1 MHRLALYRPQAA
13 PLTEGGIRARIE
25 LDQTRKEPNSEKG
38 RHRRRK
44 KEGGMVS
51 LTCGSCRSAIGA
63 ARARRLGR
71 RREGRRVRAVR
82 LGCPLGFLSLV
93 CAGGKEG
100 ADLGLQAKRERR
112 EFFSFYFLFL
122 IFQTLFQNFNLMKN
136 FILLSFH
143 EHKNTY

>member
-1 MHRLALYRPQAA
+1 MHRLALYRPQAT
-13 PLTEGGIRARIE
+13 PWKEGGDPSSDRARPNKE
-25 LDQTRKEPNSEKG
+25 GAEFRKRKG
-38 RHRRRK
+38 WRRK

-71 RREGRRVRAVR
+71 RREGRRVRAVC

-100 ADLGLQAKRERR
+100 ADLGLRAKRERR
-112 EFFSFYFLFL
+112 EFFSFYFLFV
-122 IFQTLFQNFNLMKN
+122 IFQMLFQNFNLMKKI
-136 FILLSFH
+136 FS
-143 EHKNTY
+143 